1 MSEIEKLL
9 KDIEKLKKKLE
20 LLIET
25 KDSNLLDPDIIKASQ
40 SLDKAIA
47 KYLQFIQDKI

>member
-1 MSEIEKLL
+1 MHELLNNIEELKKNLERLIEK
-9 KDIEKLKKKLE
+9 
-20 LLIET
+20 

-47 KYLQFIQDKI
+47 EYLKFIQGKI